1 MAPFRDGR
9 IAGGHVVGDR
19 ILVKPIKIGILFMK
33 RINALK
39 LIAAQ
44 FEDELVICNIGFP
57 SRELYA
63 VKDSVNHFYMLGSMG
78 MASSIGL
85 GLALA
90 QKRKVVALDGDGSL
104 LMNLGSLVTIY
115 NQKPENFILV
125 VLDNEC
131 YGSTGSQCT
140 YATTVDLSR
149 LAAAVGFKNIFKFL
163 DHEKKLD
170 LKTVLEVEGPVF
182 IHVKVEAGNADV
194 PVIDMEPEEI
204 KERFMVG
211 LK

>member
-1 MAPFRDGR
+1 MER
-9 IAGGHVVGDR
+9 IKA
-19 ILVKPIKIGILFMK
+19 IK
-33 RINALK
+33 RITEQLD
-39 LIAAQ
+39 
-44 FEDELVICNIGFP
+44 DELVICNIGFP

-85 GLALA
+85 GLAMA
-90 QKRKVVALDGDGSL
+90 QKRKVVALDGDGSI

-115 NQKPENFILV
+115 NQNPHNFVLII
-125 VLDNEC
+125 LDNEC

-140 YATTVDLSR
+140 YASTVDLSR
-149 LAAAVGFKNIFKFL
+149 IAEAVGFKKIYSL
-163 DHEKKLD
+163 RDDID
-170 LKTVLEVEGPVF
+170 LKEVLKTDGPVF
-182 IHVKVEAGNADV
+182 VHIKVEAGNADV

-204 KERFMVG
+204 KERFMDN

>member
-1 MAPFRDGR
+1 
-9 IAGGHVVGDR
+9 
-19 ILVKPIKIGILFMK
+19 MK
-33 RINALK
+33 RIDAIKRISEQL
-39 LIAAQ
+39 
-44 FEDELVICNIGFP
+44 EDEPVISNIGFP

-63 VKDSVNHFYMLGSMG
+63 VKDSPTHFYMLGSMG

-90 QKRKVVALDGDGSL
+90 QERKVVALDGDGSL

-115 NQKPENFILV
+115 NQNPENFILIL
-125 VLDNEC
+125 LDNEC

-140 YATTVDLSR
+140 YASTVNLSR
-149 LAAAVGFKNIFKFL
+149 IAEAVGFKNIFSFKG
-163 DHEKKLD
+163 DLD
-170 LKTVLEVEGPVF
+170 LREVLKAEGPVF
-182 IHVKVEAGNADV
+182 VHAKVEPGNADV

-204 KERFMVG
+204 KERFMEN